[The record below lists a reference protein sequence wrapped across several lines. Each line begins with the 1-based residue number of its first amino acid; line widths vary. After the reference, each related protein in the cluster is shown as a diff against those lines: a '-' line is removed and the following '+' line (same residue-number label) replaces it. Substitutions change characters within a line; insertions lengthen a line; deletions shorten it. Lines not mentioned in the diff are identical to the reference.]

1 MVTKESLNAVLNHA
15 PPAGEYDT
23 YAKAWVYL
31 VSAKDGG
38 NDNDCECYTRI
49 GILYLIPRAY
59 SLLEGPGWTSIYEQ
73 KCP

>member
-31 VSAKDGG
+31 VSAKDG
-38 NDNDCECYTRI
+38 ETTTTASVTRALVFCI
-49 GILYLIPRAY
+49 
-59 SLLEGPGWTSIYEQ
+59 
-73 KCP
+73 

>member
-1 MVTKESLNAVLNHA
+1 MVTKECLDAVLTHT
-15 PPAGEYDT
+15 PPPETYDV

-38 NDNDCECYTRI
+38 NDDDCECYTRI
-49 GILYLIPRAY
+49 GISYLIPRAY
-59 SLLEGPGWTSIYEQ
+59 SLLEGPGWGSVYDR